1 VRKNTPSRQEKDF
14 FNQNLMPRFAYMLL
28 KRYIY
33 DIKTISTMNPEK
45 NYSPPS
51 GYLMLAIVL
60 IAFVGS
66 IWGLIVMR
74 NLWFIAS
81 LVLSIISM
89 FGFFY
94 LNPNN
99 SAVLILFGDYKG
111 TVKQNGFYWVNPFF
125 SKKFISLRAR
135 NFDSETIKVNDKVG
149 NPIEVGV
156 IVVWQ
161 VHNTYKAAFDVDNY
175 ETFVTL
181 QTDSAVRILAGQ
193 YPYDNF
199 EDDAEVTLR
208 SAHEEVNHALE
219 ENLRHRLEIAGIRV
233 IEARIGH
240 LAYAPEIAGAMLRRQ
255 QAAAVVSARYKIVEG
270 AVSMVQMALDH
281 LANQQVIEFDEERK
295 AAMVS
300 NLMVVLCADKDVNP
314 VVNAGTLHH

>member
-1 VRKNTPSRQEKDF
+1 
-14 FNQNLMPRFAYMLL
+14 
-28 KRYIY
+28 
-33 DIKTISTMNPEK
+33 MNPEK